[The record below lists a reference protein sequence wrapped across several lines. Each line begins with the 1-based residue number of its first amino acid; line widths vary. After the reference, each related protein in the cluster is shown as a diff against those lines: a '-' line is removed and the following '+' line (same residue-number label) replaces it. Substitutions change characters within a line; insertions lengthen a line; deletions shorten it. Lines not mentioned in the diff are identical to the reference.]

1 MRPKMTF
8 ASLLFVLLA
17 PFGSTRADSHP
28 TDFWEEAT
36 MVLISSSLKAAPN
49 PQHLLPSAY
58 VPERD
63 AALTG

>member
-1 MRPKMTF
+1 
-8 ASLLFVLLA
+8 
-17 PFGSTRADSHP
+17 
-28 TDFWEEAT
+28 
-36 MVLISSSLKAAPN
+36 MVLISSSLIAAPN